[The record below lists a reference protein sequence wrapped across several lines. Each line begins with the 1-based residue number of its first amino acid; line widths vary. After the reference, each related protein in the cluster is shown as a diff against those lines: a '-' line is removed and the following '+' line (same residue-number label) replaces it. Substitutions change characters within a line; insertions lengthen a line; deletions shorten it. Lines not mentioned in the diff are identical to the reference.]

1 MPPAS
6 SGLEMSQSG
15 PGDIEDFIVR
25 RHDVVRADA
34 RLRDHIP
41 SGPRPITYKSDAGP
55 IRVWVSQRGSVIAE
69 PLRGVLEHGG
79 YHWEAVMEFTYYGPS
94 YVGPLKVVKFP
105 DSPQCAH
112 AVSRDNIVRALRKAA
127 STFML
132 QQEAAILPLALKDI
146 ERRKSEEELA
156 LAQARADLAQ
166 LPAEG
171 DGVVARRFD
180 LWFGTVWVSPSE
192 GELSVV
198 GGGFSGSITVSGKIC
213 RLEAVLPLA
222 RGHEPAITL
231 VNIFASEKTEEV
243 PPMLR
248 AALLEL
254 AEVVR
259 TNHPDLTAASQTIR
273 ARRRLQIDIAGHEQ
287 RLIKLE
293 RFGMMYQD
301 RLEPVVDLQARPM
314 RPMPGA
320 A

>member
-1 MPPAS
+1 
-6 SGLEMSQSG
+6 MSQSG
-15 PGDIEDFIVR
+15 PGDSEEVIVR
-25 RHDVVRADA
+25 RQDVVRTDA

-69 PLRGVLEHGG
+69 PLKGHLVHEG
-79 YHWEAVMEFTYYGPS
+79 YHWEAVMEFTYYGAS
-94 YVGPLKVVKFP
+94 YVGPLQVVQFP
-105 DSPQCAH
+105 ETARCAH
-112 AVSRDNIVRALRKAA
+112 SVSRDNIVRALRKAA

-132 QQEAAILPLALKDI
+132 QQEAAILPLALRDI
-146 ERRKSEEELA
+146 ELRKSENEVA
-156 LAQARADLAQ
+156 LAQAREALAQ
-166 LPAEG
+166 FPAES
-171 DGVVARRFD
+171 DGIVARRFD

-213 RLEAVLPLA
+213 RLEAVLPLD

-231 VNIFASEKTEEV
+231 VNIFASEKTEDV

-259 TNHPDLTAASQTIR
+259 THHPDLAAASNTIR
-273 ARRRLQIDIAGHEQ
+273 ARRRLQIDIASYEQ
-287 RLIKLE
+287 RLLLLE
-293 RFGMMYQD
+293 RFGMMYKD
-301 RLEPVVDLQARPM
+301 RLEPVVEHQGRPM